1 MPSTR
6 SIRCTTL
13 APTAMRTRSHEPTAL
28 GFAPSHGPTGEGP
41 ASGFVGRAIVSP
53 AYVARGHR
61 LDLVSAVTGGWS
73 RSIVT
78 GLVGYPFA
86 FRMRRRRWHRYS
98 MSSNRVPRATD
109 TGLLDSASTQVDCSQ
124 PSLTSTLQLTPS
136 FYPRITGRLALAPMA
151 GWEADQVGETPSG
164 TRICPRTI

>member
-6 SIRCTTL
+6 SIRCTIL
-13 APTAMRTRSHEPTAL
+13 APMAMRTRSHEPTAL
-28 GFAPSHGPTGEGP
+28 GIAPSHGPTGEGP

-53 AYVARGHR
+53 AYVARGHQ

-78 GLVGYPFA
+78 CLVGYLVA

-98 MSSNRVPRATD
+98 MSSNRLRRATD
-109 TGLLDSASTQVDCSQ
+109 TGLLDSASTQVGEPIRLGKPLLAQGSA
-124 PSLTSTLQLTPS
+124 P
-136 FYPRITGRLALAPMA
+136 GRYA
-151 GWEADQVGETPSG
+151 GHHARKWWV
-164 TRICPRTI
+164 

>member
-61 LDLVSAVTGGWS
+61 LDLVSV
-73 RSIVT
+73 VT

-98 MSSNRVPRATD
+98 MSSNRLRRATD
-109 TGLLDSASTQVDCSQ
+109 TDLLDSASTQVGEPIRLGKPLLAQGSA
-124 PSLTSTLQLTPS
+124 P
-136 FYPRITGRLALAPMA
+136 GRYA
-151 GWEADQVGETPSG
+151 GHHARKWWV
-164 TRICPRTI
+164 